1 VKLPIVAS
9 AVAGLALLACVA
21 GRASAQGA
29 QLPPAPAGPA
39 GPAAPAADEPA
50 EDAIEPAFNV
60 EVGSPLKLSA
70 NLGIRLPL
78 GASGYG
84 RGLLLQVQPGLGG
97 GSLNIGYV
105 PVSFGGDGMQLIS
118 VGAKAKLLR
127 TWGSPWGTEPDR
139 TYAGFEAGFA
149 VGFKLAVGVLWRL
162 DSGAGDDTLFTWT
175 VGFGM

>member
-1 VKLPIVAS
+1 M
-9 AVAGLALLACVA
+9 
-21 GRASAQGA
+21 
-29 QLPPAPAGPA
+29 
-39 GPAAPAADEPA
+39 
-50 EDAIEPAFNV
+50 IEPAFNL

-78 GASGYG
+78 GASAYG

-97 GSLNIGYV
+97 GSLNVGYV
-105 PVSFGGDGMQLIS
+105 PLSFGGDGMQLIS
-118 VGAKAKLLR
+118 VGVKARLLR

-149 VGFKLAVGVLWRL
+149 VGFKLAVGVLWKL